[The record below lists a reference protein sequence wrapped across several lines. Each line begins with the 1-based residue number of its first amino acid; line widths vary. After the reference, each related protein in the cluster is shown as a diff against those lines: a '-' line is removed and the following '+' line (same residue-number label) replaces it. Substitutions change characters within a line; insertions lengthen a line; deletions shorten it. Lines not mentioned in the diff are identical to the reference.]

1 MQFPEIFDTERCLL
15 FLGSGFSAAATN
27 KRSGSPP
34 VGNGLQ
40 KAILSEIEEEHADI
54 DLKDAASYA
63 ASRGV
68 NLYGLLHDLF
78 VITGLNEDQKT
89 ILGKR
94 WRRIYTT
101 NYDDAVEFFE
111 KDSGTGSRRL
121 SFSID
126 DDRPRKF
133 PSNTVVHLHGYI
145 HACDKKNVLS
155 QLVLDHRSYAEQ
167 AALESPW
174 WDQFERDVQG
184 AEWIFFVG
192 YNLNDFAVAKYLT
205 KDPRIS
211 QKTRF
216 ILRDPV
222 SDYLLDRLEGYGSV
236 DTISTSGFADACANA
251 KTRDPISDFH
261 QLNAFRLIDPYKDN
275 KAVARPTPVEIETFL
290 TRGNY
295 NFQSL
300 SSTYPKAEFA
310 LPRGS
315 KMKEAVEALS
325 VSKTLLLHSR
335 TANGKSI
342 FADMLSLELSAAGK
356 SCVRYTSHSDIPPS
370 EIEFLSQINDL
381 VVFFR
386 TYDDVVAVSDE
397 VAQLREN
404 ATFIVEI
411 NTGTDQVRRSEVHS
425 FLPSPI
431 GRLDLN
437 PLERQDRQDFGEL
450 LSRSGIPSDGIDL
463 SGTGRTELRDHLV
476 DLLNS
481 PYIKERLNN
490 AIKPLLDDKEAM
502 KIIATACVMRA
513 FSIHVGTDFIRA
525 ITGGDPYDI
534 LLKNEV
540 AALEFGALS
549 PDALALHSAVFGE
562 FFLKEH
568 VGARGIISVICRL
581 AIEAAK
587 RKKNG
592 ANLSSQRSREARKA
606 LGALLQYGRVSSLL
620 GSAAPETQKSI
631 TDLYETL
638 RDNIIINDEPL
649 FWLQYSIFMQ
659 DLGNYGMARN
669 HLETAYLR
677 AEATEGFR
685 TYQLDTNYL
694 KLILQAPAGEDDFPG
709 DTEILFDLIDKVH
722 DMLSAPDHRIHAI
735 RVLEDIKVFCAKNGA
750 DLTDGERQR
759 LSIQCLGI
767 VGTLEALDI
776 GIKTEFE
783 TDRSK
788 AAVEEAVALLA
799 TYS

>member
-1 MQFPEIFDTERCLL
+1 MDFPNNFDTERCLL

-27 KRSGSPP
+27 KRSGNPP

-40 KAILSEIEEEHADI
+40 QAIMSEIDEENEEI

-63 ASRGV
+63 ANRGV
-68 NLYGLLHDLF
+68 NLYGLLHELF
-78 VITGLNEDQKT
+78 VITGLNDDQKT

-94 WRRIYTT
+94 WRRIYTS

-111 KDSGTGSRRL
+111 KTTGSGSRRS

-126 DDRPRKF
+126 DERPRKI
-133 PSNTVVHLHGYI
+133 PSNSVVHLHGYI

-167 AALESPW
+167 AALGSPW
-174 WDQFERDVQG
+174 WDQFERDIQG
-184 AEWIFFVG
+184 AGWIFFVG
-192 YNLNDFAVAKYLT
+192 YNLNDFTVAKYLT

-211 QKTRF
+211 KRTRF

-222 SDYLLDRLEGYGSV
+222 SEYLLDRLEGYGSV
-236 DTISTSGFADACANA
+236 DPIATSGFAEACANA

-261 QLNAFRLIDPYKDN
+261 QLHAFRLINPYKDN

-300 SSTYPKAEFA
+300 ASTYPKAEFA
-310 LPRGS
+310 LPRQS
-315 KMKEAVEALS
+315 KMKEAIQALS
-325 VSKTLLLHSR
+325 DSKTLLLHSR

-370 EIEFLSQINDL
+370 EIEFLSQVNDL

-397 VAQLREN
+397 VAQLQAN

-450 LSRSGIPSDGIDL
+450 LSRSGIPSDGLDL
-463 SGTGRTELRDHLV
+463 SGRGRTELRDHLV
-476 DLLNS
+476 DLLKS
-481 PYIKERLNN
+481 PYVKERLSS
-490 AIKPLLDDKEAM
+490 AIRPLLDDREAM
-502 KIIATACVMRA
+502 KVIATACVMRA
-513 FSIHVGTDFIRA
+513 FSIHVGIDFIRA
-525 ITGGDPYDI
+525 VTGGDPFDI

-540 AALEFGALS
+540 ATLEFGALT
-549 PDALALHSAVFGE
+549 PDELALHSAVFSE
-562 FFLKEH
+562 YFLKEH
-568 VGARGIISVICRL
+568 VGSRGTVSVICRL
-581 AIEAAK
+581 ALEAAK

-620 GSAAPETQKSI
+620 GNDRETRKCV

-638 RDNIIINDEPL
+638 RDNNIINDEPL

-659 DLGNYGMARN
+659 DLGNYGMARK
-669 HLETAYLR
+669 HVETAYLR
-677 AEATEGFR
+677 ADATEGFR

-694 KLILQAPAGEDDFPG
+694 KLILQAPADEDGFPG
-709 DTEILFDLIDKVH
+709 DTEVLFDLIDKVQN
-722 DMLSAPDHRIHAI
+722 MLSAPDHRVHAI
-735 RVLEDIKVFCAKNGA
+735 RVLEDIKVFCANHGA
-750 DLTDGERQR
+750 GLTDGERQR

-767 VGTLEALDI
+767 VGTLDALDV

-788 AAVEEAVALLA
+788 AAVQEAVALIA
-799 TYS
+799 ARV

>member
-1 MQFPEIFDTERCLL
+1 MDFPLDFDTERCLL
-15 FLGSGFSAAATN
+15 FLGSGFSAAAKN
-27 KRSGSPP
+27 KRLEKPP
-34 VGNGLQ
+34 IGGGLQ
-40 KAILSEIEEEHADI
+40 KAILSEIDEENADI

-68 NLYGLLHDLF
+68 NLYELLHDLF
-78 VITGLNEDQKT
+78 VITELNADQRK
-89 ILGKR
+89 ILSKR

-111 KDSGTGSRRL
+111 KDSGTGTRRQ

-133 PSNTVVHLHGYI
+133 PSNAVVHLHGYI
-145 HACDKKNVLS
+145 HACDRKNVLS

-167 AALESPW
+167 AALDSPW

-184 AEWIFFVG
+184 AEWIFFIG

-211 QKTRF
+211 RKARF

-236 DTISTSGFADACANA
+236 DAISTDGFAKACANA
-251 KTRDPISDFH
+251 KTSDPIRDFQ
-261 QLNAFRLIDPYKDN
+261 QLNSFRLIDPYKDN
-275 KAVARPTPVEIETFL
+275 KAVTRPTPVEIENFL

-300 SSTYPKAEFA
+300 SSTYPKTEFA

-315 KMKEAVEALS
+315 KMTEAIEAFS
-325 VSKTLLLHSR
+325 SSKTLLLHSR

-342 FADMLSLELSAAGK
+342 FADMLSLELSALGK

-370 EIEFLSQINDL
+370 EIEFLSRVSGL

-386 TYDDVVAVSDE
+386 NYDDVVAVSDE
-397 VAQLREN
+397 IAQLREN
-404 ATFIVEI
+404 ATFVIEI
-411 NTGTDQVRRSEVHS
+411 NTGTDQVRRSEVRS

-431 GRLDLN
+431 VRLDLN
-437 PLERQDRQDFGEL
+437 LLDRQDRKDFREIL
-450 LSRSGIPSDGIDL
+450 TRSGIPSDNLDL
-463 SGTGRTELRDHLV
+463 SGAGRTELRDHLV
-476 DLLNS
+476 ELLNS
-481 PYIKERLNN
+481 PYIKKRLNS
-490 AIKPLLDDKEAM
+490 AIKPLLADRQSM
-502 KIIATACVMRA
+502 KVIATACVMRA
-513 FSIHVGTDFIRA
+513 FSIHVGADFIRA
-525 ITGGDPYDI
+525 VTGSDPYDI
-534 LLKNEV
+534 LLRNEV

-562 FFLKEH
+562 FFLREH
-568 VGARGIISVICRL
+568 VGPRGIVSVICRL

-592 ANLSSQRSREARKA
+592 ANLGSQRSREARKA
-606 LGALLQYGRVSSLL
+606 LGSLLQYGGVSTLL
-620 GSAAPETQKSI
+620 GRGTPETQQSI

-638 RDNIIINDEPL
+638 RDNITINDEPL

-659 DLGNYGMARN
+659 DLGNYGMARK
-669 HLETAYLR
+669 HLEAAYLR
-677 AEATEGFR
+677 AEAIEGFR

-694 KLILQAPAGEDDFPG
+694 KLILQAPASEDNFPG

-722 DMLSAPDHRIHAI
+722 DMLSAPDHRVHAI
-735 RVLEDIKVFCAKNGA
+735 RVLEDIKVFCANHGA
-750 DLTDGERQR
+750 GLTDGERQR

-767 VGTLEALDI
+767 IGTLDALDI
-776 GIKTEFE
+776 ATKTEFE
-783 TDRSK
+783 TEKSR
-788 AAVEEAVALLA
+788 AAVQDAVALMA
-799 TYS
+799 ARV

>member
-1 MQFPEIFDTERCLL
+1 MPFPYNFDTERCLL

-27 KRSGSPP
+27 KRSGNPP

-40 KAILSEIEEEHADI
+40 KAILSEINVENADI

-63 ASRGV
+63 ATRGV
-68 NLYGLLHDLF
+68 NLFGLLHDLF
-78 VITGLNEDQKT
+78 VITGLNDDQKT

-111 KDSGTGSRRL
+111 KHSGTKSRRQTYSL
-121 SFSID
+121 D

-133 PSNTVVHLHGYI
+133 PPNSVVHLHGYI
-145 HACDKKNVLS
+145 HACDQKNVLS

-174 WDQFERDVQG
+174 WEQFERDIKG
-184 AEWIFFVG
+184 AAWIFFVG

-222 SDYLLDRLEGYGSV
+222 NEYLLERLNGYGSV
-236 DTISTSGFADACANA
+236 DTISTGGFAEACANA
-251 KTRDPISDFH
+251 ETHDPVSDFH
-261 QLNAFRLIDPYKDN
+261 QLNAFWLIDPYKDN

-310 LPRGS
+310 LPRES
-315 KMKEAVEALS
+315 KMKEAIEALS
-325 VSKTLLLHSR
+325 DSKTLLLHSR

-342 FADMLSLELSAAGK
+342 FADMLSLELSATGK
-356 SCVRYTSHSDIPPS
+356 RCVRYTSHSDIPPS
-370 EIEFLSQINDL
+370 EIEFLSKINDL

-386 TYDDVVAVSDE
+386 NYDDVVAVSDE
-397 VAQLREN
+397 VAELGAN
-404 ATFIVEI
+404 ATFVVEI

-431 GRLDLN
+431 ARLDLN
-437 PLERQDRQDFGEL
+437 PLERHDRQDFEEL
-450 LSRSGIPSDGIDL
+450 LSRSGIPSDGLDL
-463 SGTGRTELRDHLV
+463 SSTGRTELRDHLV
-476 DLLNS
+476 SLLNS
-481 PYIKERLNN
+481 PYVKERLSS
-490 AIKPLLDDKEAM
+490 AIQPLLKDREA
-502 KIIATACVMRA
+502 IRVIATACVMKA

-525 ITGGDPYDI
+525 ITGGDPFDI

-549 PDALALHSAVFGE
+549 PDELALHSAVFAE
-562 FFLKEH
+562 YFLKEH
-568 VGARGIISVICRL
+568 VGSRDIVNIICRL

-587 RKKNG
+587 RKNNG

-606 LGALLQYGRVSSLL
+606 LGALLQYGRISPLL
-620 GSAAPETQKSI
+620 GTAAPESQKNI
-631 TDLYETL
+631 TYLYETL

-677 AEATEGFR
+677 ADATEGFR

-694 KLILQAPAGEDDFPG
+694 KLILQAPEGEEGFPG

-722 DMLSAPDHRIHAI
+722 NMLSASVHRVHAI
-735 RVLEDIKVFCAKNGA
+735 RVLEDVKMFCANYGTH
-750 DLTDGERQR
+750 LTAGERQR
-759 LSIQCLGI
+759 LSMQCFGI
-767 VGTLEALDI
+767 VRTLEALDV
-776 GIKTEFE
+776 GIKTEFA

-788 AAVEEAVALLA
+788 AAVEEAVAMIA
-799 TYS
+799 AIA

>member
-1 MQFPEIFDTERCLL
+1 MPLPENFDTERCLL
-15 FLGSGFSAAATN
+15 FLGSGFSAAAKN
-27 KRSGSPP
+27 KRLKHPP

-40 KAILSEIEEEHADI
+40 KEILSEVDEENADI
-54 DLKDAASYA
+54 DLKDAAAYA
-63 ASRGV
+63 YSRGV

-78 VITGLNEDQKT
+78 VITGLNDDQKT
-89 ILGKR
+89 ILGKP
-94 WRRIYTT
+94 WRRVYTT

-111 KDSGTGSRRL
+111 KNCSTGNRRS

-126 DDRPRKF
+126 DERPRKF
-133 PSNTVVHLHGYI
+133 PPNSVVHLHGYI
-145 HACDKKNVLS
+145 HACDKKNILS

-167 AALESPW
+167 AALGSPW

-192 YNLNDFAVAKYLT
+192 YNLNDFTVAKYLT

-211 QKTRF
+211 KKTRF

-222 SDYLLDRLEGYGSV
+222 SDYLRDRLEDYGSV
-236 DTISTSGFADACANA
+236 DAISTTGFAKACCHA
-251 KTRDPISDFH
+251 KGRGRISDFH
-261 QLNAFRLIDPYKDN
+261 QLNAFQLIDPYKDN
-275 KAVARPTPVEIETFL
+275 KAVARPTPVEIENFL

-300 SSTYPKAEFA
+300 ASTFPKAEFA
-310 LPRGS
+310 IPRAS
-315 KMKEAVEALS
+315 KIEEAIEALS
-325 VSKTLLLHSR
+325 NSKTLLLHSR

-342 FADMLSLELSAAGK
+342 FAEMLSLELSASGK
-356 SCVRYTSHSDIPPS
+356 RCVSYTSHSDIPPS
-370 EIEFLSQINDL
+370 EIEFLSQVNDL

-386 TYDDVVAVSDE
+386 NYDDVVAMSDE
-397 VAQLREN
+397 VAALRAN

-431 GRLDLN
+431 SRLDLN
-437 PLERQDRQDFGEL
+437 PLDKQDRRDFEDL
-450 LSRSGIPSDGIDL
+450 LSRSGIPSDGLDL
-463 SGTGRTELRDHLV
+463 SGAGQTELRDHLV

-481 PYIKERLNN
+481 PYVKERLRR
-490 AIKPLLDDKEAM
+490 AIKPLLDDNEAM
-502 KIIATACVMRA
+502 RVIATACVMRA

-525 ITGGDPYDI
+525 ITGGDPFDI

-540 AALEFGALS
+540 ATLEFGALS
-549 PDALALHSAVFGE
+549 PDALALHSAVFSE
-562 FFLKEH
+562 YFLKEH
-568 VGARGIISVICRL
+568 VGSRGVVSVICRL

-606 LGALLQYGRVSSLL
+606 LGALLQYGRLSSLL
-620 GSAAPETQKSI
+620 AAGSERQKSI
-631 TDLYETL
+631 TSLYETL

-659 DLGNYGMARN
+659 DLGNYSMALK

-677 AEATEGFR
+677 AETTEGFR

-722 DMLSAPDHRIHAI
+722 NMLSTSDHRVHAI
-735 RVLEDIKVFCAKNGA
+735 RVLEDIKVFCINHGA
-750 DLTDGERQR
+750 HLSVGERQR

-767 VGTLEALDI
+767 VGTLEALDVS
-776 GIKTEFE
+776 IKTEFG

-788 AAVEEAVALLA
+788 VAVKEAVTLLA
-799 TYS
+799 AGN